1 LVLTFKTNRSYNHLL
16 LLVYG
21 LIIFWPIYFKVTH
34 CYIQPNSPV
43 LYKWLIG
50 SLNITQSTSS
60 VFFGISSI
68 VLLFIQ
74 AILINNIVNRNK
86 LFAKEHYLTGM
97 CYLLFISFYIT
108 KLELSPVLLSST
120 SILWILY
127 KLCSL
132 QTMQNPKTVIFNISI
147 VLGLTTMIYTPTLL
161 FILVLFFALIITR
174 PFKFP
179 EWVMVFVGISV
190 PYYFIWSFLFINGI
204 KNINPLPLIDLA
216 IPVIQFT
223 KWEVLINILIGLL
236 LLIGFVYIQQNSR
249 KLLFQSRNNWTIIYF
264 YLFIAILCPF
274 LNNNSSIGD
283 FIFILS
289 PICTIGAAFFFYP
302 KKNLIPSVV
311 HLLLLAFS
319 IYLSYVNVFN

>member
-1 LVLTFKTNRSYNHLL
+1 MLLTFKSNRPYNHLL
-16 LLVYG
+16 LLMYG
-21 LIIFWPIYFKVTH
+21 LIIFWPIYIKEIH
-34 CYIQPNSPV
+34 CSIQSNSPL
-43 LYKWLIG
+43 LYRRLIS

-60 VFFGISSI
+60 IFFGISAI

-74 AILINNIVNRNK
+74 AMLINYIVNKNK
-86 LFAKEHYLTGM
+86 LFAKQHYLSGM
-97 CYLLFISFYIT
+97 CFLLFISFYIT
-108 KLELSPVLLSST
+108 KLELSPALLSST
-120 SILWILY
+120 LILWILY

-132 QTMQNPKTVIFNISI
+132 QNMQNPKTDIFNISV
-147 VLGLTTMIYTPTLL
+147 VLGLTTLIYTPTLL
-161 FILVLFFALIITR
+161 FILVIFFALIITR

-179 EWVMVFVGISV
+179 EWVMVFVGILV

-204 KNINPLPLIDLA
+204 KNSSLLPVVDLA

-223 KWEVLINILIGLL
+223 KWEVSINSLIGLL
-236 LLIGFVYIQQNSR
+236 LLIGFVYTFQNSR

-264 YLFIAILCPF
+264 YLFIAILSPF

-302 KKNLIPSVV
+302 KKNRIPRLV
-311 HLLLLAFS
+311 HLLLLALS
-319 IYLSYVNVFN
+319 IYLSYVNVFK

>member
-1 LVLTFKTNRSYNHLL
+1 MVLTFKANRPYNHLL
-16 LLVYG
+16 LLMYG
-21 LIIFWPIYFKVTH
+21 LIIFWPIYLKATH
-34 CYIQPNSPV
+34 CYIQPDSPV
-43 LYKWLIG
+43 LYRWLIS

-60 VFFGISSI
+60 VFFALSTII
-68 VLLFIQ
+68 LLFIQ
-74 AILINNIVNRNK
+74 AMLINSIVNRNK

-108 KLELSPVLLSST
+108 KLELSPALLSST

-132 QTMQNPKTVIFNISI
+132 QNMQNPRIGIFNISI
-147 VLGLTTMIYTPTLL
+147 VLGLTTLIYTPTLL
-161 FILVLFFALIITR
+161 FILVIFFALIIAR

-179 EWVMVFVGISV
+179 EWIMVFVGLLV
-190 PYYFIWSFLFINGI
+190 PYYFISSILFINGI
-204 KNINPLPLIDLA
+204 KNNSLLPLVDLA

-223 KWEVLINILIGLL
+223 KWEVSINILIGLL

-249 KLLFQSRNNWTIIYF
+249 KLLFQSRNNWTIIYI

>member
-1 LVLTFKTNRSYNHLL
+1 M
-16 LLVYG
+16 YG
-21 LIIFWPIYFKVTH
+21 LIIFWPIYLKVTH
-34 CYIQPNSPV
+34 CYIQPDSPV
-43 LYKWLIG
+43 LYRWLIS
-50 SLNITQSTSS
+50 SLNITQLTSS
-60 VFFGISSI
+60 VFFALSTII
-68 VLLFIQ
+68 LLFIQ
-74 AILINNIVNRNK
+74 AMLINSIVNRNK
-86 LFAKEHYLTGM
+86 LFAKEHYLTSM

-108 KLELSPVLLSST
+108 KLELSPALLSST

-132 QTMQNPKTVIFNISI
+132 QNMQNPRIGIFNISI
-147 VLGLTTMIYTPTLL
+147 VLGLTTLIYTPTLL
-161 FILVLFFALIITR
+161 FILVIFFALIIAR

-179 EWVMVFVGISV
+179 EWIMVFVGLLV
-190 PYYFIWSFLFINGI
+190 PYYFISSILFIYGI
-204 KNINPLPLIDLA
+204 KNNSLLPLVDLA

-223 KWEVLINILIGLL
+223 KWEVSINILIGLL